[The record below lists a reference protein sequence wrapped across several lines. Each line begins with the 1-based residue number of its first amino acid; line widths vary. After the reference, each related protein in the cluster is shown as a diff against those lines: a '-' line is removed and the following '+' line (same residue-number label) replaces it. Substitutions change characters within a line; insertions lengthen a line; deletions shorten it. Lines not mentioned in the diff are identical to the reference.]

1 MENVLR
7 PLIVVGGALALTLL
21 LGWLADLLL
30 RRANARH
37 PETPLWGLLRRCRPP
52 LQVVL
57 LTAILRKGFVRLVFV
72 SPQRFLQPFTAI
84 CIDLVKH
91 IRVQPRNMNRVAL
104 DKAQIQRSRG
114 LDPHRIRQVNIARV
128 IHADVQDGTRAAPIG
143 IFGTGPDTQ
152 QRGLFKL
159 LKNSGQIRHLPIRYL
174 MHRIKRQRDRSWN
187 RQFQTNQTLQTFRP
201 PAMRVGG
208 NGRFGRDKRSMR
220 IILHCGTF

>member
-72 SPQRFLQPFTAI
+72 SPQRFLQPLTAI

-114 LDPHRIRQVNIARV
+114 LDPHRIRQIDIARV

-143 IFGTGPDTQ
+143 IFGTGSDTQ

-159 LKNSGQIRHLPIRYL
+159 LKNS
-174 MHRIKRQRDRSWN
+174 S
-187 RQFQTNQTLQTFRP
+187 
-201 PAMRVGG
+201 
-208 NGRFGRDKRSMR
+208 
-220 IILHCGTF
+220 